1 MVVGVGRS
9 TVRPRGSILRAS
21 SPLPTRT
28 PIVHAPLSQPAL
40 KDNVSDGEG
49 HADDYENAAAGAF
62 CSNPFDSGTD
72 QTDVVAGTG
81 EKRKNHSDVY
91 SDGGGGE
98 VRAPYSYKKS
108 KASAS
113 ANGDY
118 RKDREEW
125 SDTAIFVPPRRLP
138 GQVHALNRGNLRGRD
153 WGEVAAIV
161 SEKCERQRKSIE
173 QCKNKKMEQIVGNSV
188 GAKATS
194 DNDKGVSSLDNTPR
208 QSKSFGRYGTTVSSP
223 VGKMNNKVKSAPS
236 IKWRRV
242 VFKISSAALAGTA
255 PNNVD
260 SMLAMLFAKEV
271 VLACRN
277 GVEVAIV
284 GRNFFCG
291 DAWVMVTGLDR
302 IIEVLHTRLDIYG
315 TQKMTVMCT
324 RMMATVMN
332 SVLLQSALVKMG
344 VQTRV
349 QTAFSMH
356 E

>member
-1 MVVGVGRS
+1 
-9 TVRPRGSILRAS
+9 
-21 SPLPTRT
+21 
-28 PIVHAPLSQPAL
+28 
-40 KDNVSDGEG
+40 
-49 HADDYENAAAGAF
+49 
-62 CSNPFDSGTD
+62 
-72 QTDVVAGTG
+72 
-81 EKRKNHSDVY
+81 
-91 SDGGGGE
+91 
-98 VRAPYSYKKS
+98 
-108 KASAS
+108 
-113 ANGDY
+113 
-118 RKDREEW
+118 
-125 SDTAIFVPPRRLP
+125 
-138 GQVHALNRGNLRGRD
+138 
-153 WGEVAAIV
+153 
-161 SEKCERQRKSIE
+161 
-173 QCKNKKMEQIVGNSV
+173 MEQIVGNSV